1 MEIYGNDPSE
11 RKMEIYGNDP
21 SQFNHETRAI
31 L

>member
-1 MEIYGNDPSE
+1 
-11 RKMEIYGNDP
+11 MEIYGNDP